1 MAEEDNQ
8 AEEQEQPSS
17 GKKKWLII
25 GGASAL
31 LVIIVVIIVWL
42 TMGSDEP
49 VSAPPTS
56 SNEASA
62 SQSAEEAAQVGN
74 ALYVGMPRPFVF
86 IVPGDARERTV
97 QISVQLMVRGEQGEE
112 LTKRHIPLI
121 EGTLHEVF
129 SSSTADE
136 LRTAEGKQRIRELA
150 LQQVRSALESVTGQ
164 GLVEKVL
171 FTGLVMQ

>member
-8 AEEQEQPSS
+8 AEEQEQTSS
-17 GKKKWLII
+17 GKKKWIII
-25 GGASAL
+25 GGVAGL
-31 LVIIVVIIVWL
+31 LVIVIVIAVWFMSGDQQ
-42 TMGSDEP
+42 T
-49 VSAPPTS
+49 VQ
-56 SNEASA
+56 A
-62 SQSAEEAAQVGN
+62 SQSNSVETPASQSSEQPAQVGS

-97 QISVQLMVRGEQGEE
+97 QISVQLMVRGEQSEE

-136 LRTAEGKQRIRELA
+136 LRTAEGKQRIRQLA
-150 LQQVRSALESVTGQ
+150 LQQVRAALESVTGQ

>member
-8 AEEQEQPSS
+8 VEDQEQTAS
-17 GKKKWLII
+17 GKKKWLIM
-25 GGASAL
+25 GGAGAV
-31 LVIIVVIIVWL
+31 LVIIVVIVVWL
-42 TMGSDEP
+42 MMGGEEP
-49 VSAPPTS
+49 ATTPQASSA
-56 SNEASA
+56 EAPA
-62 SQSAEEAAQVGN
+62 SQSAEETAQVGN

-97 QISVQLMVRGEQGEE
+97 QISVQLMVRGEQSEE

>member
-1 MAEEDNQ
+1 MAENDNQ
-8 AEEQEQPSS
+8 EESS
-17 GKKKWLII
+17 EKAPGGKKKWLII
-25 GGASAL
+25 GAAAIL
-31 LVIIVVIIVWL
+31 LVVIIIVAVWFL
-42 TMGSDEP
+42 MGTKQAS
-49 VSAPPTS
+49 
-56 SNEASA
+56 SA
-62 SQSAEEAAQVGN
+62 SDMGAGGGSSEETTSEPAQVGN

-86 IVPGDARERTV
+86 IVPGDSRDRTV
-97 QISVQLMVRGEQGEE
+97 QINVQLMVRGERSEE
-112 LTKRHIPLI
+112 LTKQHIPLI

-150 LQQVRSALESVTGQ
+150 LKQVRSALESVTGE